1 MDKNFNME
9 KYHMFYMINEENVK
23 IEITKEEFEDFSNSI
38 WYDIE
43 DNILIFNE
51 NTGYEIMDME
61 D

>member
-1 MDKNFNME
+1 ME
-9 KYHMFYMINEENVK
+9 KYHMINEENVK